1 MKKGKDLF
9 SNKSIVMVW
18 MSSFIVLI
26 LITASAMLLSY
37 NSAEKNMEK
46 EVKRIN
52 EEFMTERMDYVD
64 RYISSAMTGLLNISR
79 IGELDTLRDSD
90 LDGIKNEKVYEI
102 TKRINTVEIDGVNTE
117 MRFVYFPKHNII
129 ISSVVRTPEE
139 YFKIINQNGEY
150 DLWREN
156 VLSPDGENTL
166 YYDDENK
173 VLYIRTKKH
182 SNALGAPDSIIVIAV
197 SMEDFA
203 KSLGNGKNSDFII
216 CTTDGKQIL
225 SASGKYYGDITEKL
239 DYSSVIKSSFEGS
252 YALSYETAV
261 GFDWNY
267 VCISD
272 TSSYVRSFRTSRR
285 IVILCVTA
293 AAFLSLLLG
302 YYFTKKN
309 NRFIFELSD
318 ILKTDDSAQSGNEYA
333 AIYKSVNKIIDDANK
348 KDTILY
354 RQDMKRRADLLS
366 RTLLPGAEI
375 ATLTAELDGC
385 GIKFEHDWF
394 CTAELEITKYE
405 NIFFEENENITEAM
419 RLAKYV
425 TANVFGDL
433 FNKMIKVYAV
443 ERADGVVLIIN
454 CQNNSIKEDVKKILD
469 FGAAFVEENFNVF
482 LRISV
487 SAIRRGVESICKCYA
502 QVRRAKD
509 YRRVGF
515 VGILDVE
522 EMGNKLSVGSYY
534 YPAGSEQKILA
545 DIKSGDY
552 KKAEENI
559 CEIFRVNAERNT
571 PPKLM
576 TILAANIISVF
587 LRAVNPPESN
597 AAEFFAGFND
607 AYAAIESFESV
618 NDVKERLLELAKF
631 VCAFSAR
638 DEQTERRSTVEEIKK
653 YVGEHYSDP
662 MLNVNH
668 IADWFNMKTSFLS
681 TLFKRQ
687 EGMGLLEYITTL
699 RLDEAK
705 RLLKN
710 TDYTMAVVAEKTGFM
725 SERTFFRAFEKYVG
739 ISPGRFRKEG

>member
-1 MKKGKDLF
+1 MRRSKDLF

-102 TKRINTVEIDGVNTE
+102 TKRINIVEIDGVNTE

-293 AAFLSLLLG
+293 AALLSLLLG
-302 YYFTKKN
+302 YYFTRKN

-366 RTLLPGAEI
+366 RTLLPGVEI

-502 QVRRAKD
+502 QVRHAKD

-559 CEIFRVNAERNT
+559 CEIFRVNTERNT